1 MEHLLLT
8 GKRTDIIQGNL
19 FIILYKKKRS
29 IINPKQILRC
39 VKHIKATQSNFS
51 RMETFVKKKL
61 MFVK

>member
-39 VKHIKATQSNFS
+39 VKHIKSINP
-51 RMETFVKKKL
+51 
-61 MFVK
+61 